1 MVEEVDG
8 LEDEADEGATDIV
21 VGADGVGK
29 LTTSS
34 ESPVDRALR
43 D

>member
-1 MVEEVDG
+1 MEEVGG
-8 LEDEADEGATDIV
+8 LDDEAEGGATDIA